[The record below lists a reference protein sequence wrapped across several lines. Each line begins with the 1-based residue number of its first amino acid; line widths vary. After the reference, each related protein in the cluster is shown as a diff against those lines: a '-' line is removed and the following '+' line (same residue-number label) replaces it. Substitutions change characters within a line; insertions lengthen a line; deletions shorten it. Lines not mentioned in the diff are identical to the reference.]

1 MIERPR
7 FLPFLFAL
15 LLPACALPTTRH
27 VPETTRL
34 TADTVQ
40 LPLVRRDG
48 HFWTPVRLNGQ
59 GPYPFLFD
67 TGSGIFVVAESTAA
81 DLELSYWK
89 VPGRIHGAGESRW
102 AWIRKGAIERVDVGG
117 MRLRNQGA
125 GSVSPA
131 RAAAHFGEI
140 GCWILALPPPEG
152 GIVGLGLFH
161 DCLLTFDGPR
171 RRIILTRGTLPE
183 ADGVSIFPYELD
195 GGVPMI
201 EVVVAGRPLSAVI
214 DTGFSGWLSIPPDF
228 AAEIGLPEDGGI
240 EVTATNI
247 HGQLTNRIHRL
258 EATLE
263 IGGHRLDNPPAM
275 VGDGTP
281 LLGSLILE
289 KFAITFDQKN
299 RRVAFAKRSGRVAEW
314 PSGQVAEKKSS
325 KAGGPSRTGRRAAI
339 GR

>member
-1 MIERPR
+1 MTKRPR
-7 FLPFLFAL
+7 LLLCLLAL

-27 VPETTRL
+27 VPKTTRL

-40 LPLVRRDG
+40 VSLVRRNG
-48 HFWTPVRLNGQ
+48 HFWMPVRLNGK

-102 AWIRKGAIERVDVGG
+102 AWIRKGAIERVEIGG
-117 MRLRNQGA
+117 SRSRNRGA
-125 GSVSPA
+125 GSASALPA
-131 RAAAHFGEI
+131 TAHFGDI
-140 GCWILALPPPEG
+140 GCWILDLPPPEG
-152 GIVGLGLFH
+152 GILGLGLFH

-171 RRIILTRGTLPE
+171 RRIVLTRGTLPDP
-183 ADGVSIFPYELD
+183 DGVSIFPYELD
-195 GGVPMI
+195 GGVPVI

-214 DTGFSGWLSIPPDF
+214 DTGFSGWISIPPDF

-247 HGQLTNRIHRL
+247 HGELTNRIHRL
-258 EATLE
+258 EAALE
-263 IGGHRLDNPPAM
+263 IGGHRLETPPAM

-289 KFAITFDQKN
+289 EFVITFDQKN
-299 RRVAFAKRSGRVAEW
+299 RRVAFEKRGVKEQRSRGAKGRRPAAAVSVVHHDA
-314 PSGQVAEKKSS
+314 P
-325 KAGGPSRTGRRAAI
+325 GGP
-339 GR
+339 